1 MGFEQTSIKIEQPK
15 LATWT
20 HSFPI
25 FHPSD
30 GALDVN
36 QPEVHKKI
44 RYPPHIGFGSEEEI
58 WGESRG
64 KAGRQAQESLRCGR
78 DS

>member
-20 HSFPI
+20 HSFQCDL
-25 FHPSD
+25 SD
-30 GALDVN
+30 GALEKTLT
-36 QPEVHKKI
+36 EVHTKI

-58 WGESRG
+58 WGDWLFDVFLAFMG
-64 KAGRQAQESLRCGR
+64 KAGANLKA
-78 DS
+78 